1 MKNSN
6 NALLGLFI
14 AIGLSL
20 GGYFI
25 SQTIYN
31 SKVAMNTAEAKGLA
45 ERRVKAN
52 LANWTLSFKVES
64 DASEDISTLYATAE
78 AQQKRIITL
87 IKENG
92 FTDDEIGIGVID
104 YDLIEYRDSNQ
115 EVVDRKHSLSGYIGV
130 ETQKVDHVATARA
143 NVNKLI
149 AEGINIENNPPAYL
163 FTELNNIK
171 PEMLREAT
179 ENARIAANEF
189 AQIAGVSVGGIRSAR
204 QGNFFIR
211 DAGSDYG
218 DTQKIEK
225 DVRVVTT
232 IKFYLTE

>member
-1 MKNSN
+1 MKNTN

-14 AIGLSL
+14 AVGLSI

-25 SQTIYN
+25 SQTLYN
-31 SKVAMNTAEAKGLA
+31 SKVALNSAEAKGLA

-52 LANWTLSFKVES
+52 LANWTLSFKVEA
-64 DASEDISTLYATAE
+64 DASEDISTLYAKAE
-78 AQQKRIITL
+78 AQQEKIISL

-92 FTDDEIGIGVID
+92 FSANEVGVGVID
-104 YDLIEYRDSNQ
+104 YDLIEYRDNNQ
-115 EVVDRKHSLSGYIGV
+115 EVVDRKHTLSGYIGV
-130 ETQKVDHVATARA
+130 ETSKVELVAGTRA

-163 FTELNNIK
+163 FTELNKIK

-189 AQIAGVSVGGIRSAR
+189 AQIANVKVGGIRNAR

-232 IKFYLTE
+232 ITFYLTE